1 MPHLRLLLAL
11 GTLGALA
18 AVIISSPAAA
28 WQYKFQDFFDAQGGA
43 VAAAV
48 AKAKKCNGG
57 KLGTYDYASRV
68 ASSGGDTELEVEVL
82 AELSVREKFK
92 RMKNVEVSASGSNI
106 DQSTIDQAATALQ
119 EYHESVFTR
128 WKPGKLKIRH
138 GALVMFGT
146 EVVAP
151 GVSTTPFKPKPG
163 C

>member
-1 MPHLRLLLAL
+1 VRRLASVLVLAGLAALLAS
-11 GTLGALA
+11 A
-18 AVIISSPAAA
+18 PATG
-28 WQYKFQDFFDAQGGA
+28 WRYTFQDFFDAQGGA

-48 AKAKKCNGG
+48 AKAKKCSGG

-68 ASSGGDTELEVEVL
+68 VSSGGDTELEVEVL

-92 RMKNVEVSASGSNI
+92 RMKHVEVSASGSNI
-106 DQSTIDQAATALQ
+106 DRSIVDQAATALQ

-138 GALVMFGT
+138 GALVMFGN

-151 GVSTTPFKPKPG
+151 GVSTTKFKPKPG